1 MNKLYYISL
10 LVAGVILCQFSTVS
24 AQSNNSDELEYE
36 EITIKLNVDK
46 LGIYEM
52 DAVYFEDAV
61 YLPLIDLFKK
71 LDIYLTHSQEL
82 DTISGFILSPDNSY
96 SLNLLSNKITF
107 REKEKQLT
115 NKQIIASYKD
125 VFLPAKVYQ
134 EMFEMTMDF
143 NLRELTVY
151 LRSDIELPIIKQL
164 RIKNLR
170 KNLAVL
176 NGEVISDTSIT
187 RKWNFFGGAILDWGL
202 MSSIDQTGE
211 NTQQLRAAVG
221 MELLGGAFN
230 LRSNLI
236 RDSLIR
242 FQNTS
247 FKWHY
252 VNDRLPIVK
261 QIELGNINAGL
272 KGQTV
277 SNFYGV
283 KFTNSSYAHKKSFGK
298 YLIERK
304 TEPGWEVELYMNG
317 VLINFTTA
325 DLNGYFSFEI
335 PLVFGN
341 SSIMLRYYGPWGQ
354 EDKEE
359 LQINIPF
366 TFTAKGKLE
375 YQVNNGISADSSRHF
390 FSKNQFSY
398 GINRRMTANVEYEH
412 FAGNTLNP
420 HILSS
425 SINSIFGKN
434 ILFNYTFLY
443 QSNHSFEFLLRTKK
457 NVMLSLKH
465 KQFLKDQTIIQT
477 SNFSESDLGFNCL
490 LLNKKLKI
498 YFRSTNRAIM
508 NMNGFSLF
516 SESTVSFFYKRV
528 NSGLTFLG
536 GQQSS
541 FSWNTSI
548 RFKRNWSLVH
558 NFQYSITRKTP
569 ETSYLQIQKKVK
581 KTIFIESGA
590 NYSYLTKQL
599 QVNFA
604 VYFNLK
610 KMRSAI
616 STSVSKDQLV
626 CDQTLAGSLILSAGP
641 KKVMA
646 TNSNGIGKAG
656 IDVFVFLDIN
666 HNEKRDANEPLL
678 KDISVGINKGQRV
691 LTEIDSIH
699 RFVSLEPY
707 ANYLITVEN
716 SGFESISWIL
726 EKQTWSVTS
735 DPNQIKQVYVPVKP
749 MGEVNAMIY
758 VMRKGSEI
766 AAKRLMVNVVNET
779 GEIVAKGL
787 TEQDGT
793 FTYLGLKPGKYK
805 LMFDEK
811 QLKGLSISKNYTPIN
826 FEIKEEAMGDYEGDL
841 KVVLTE

>member
-1 MNKLYYISL
+1 MNKLYYISF
-10 LVAGVILCQFSTVS
+10 LVAGIILCQFSS
-24 AQSNNSDELEYE
+24 ARAQSNSSEELEYE

-46 LGIYEM
+46 LGVYEM
-52 DAVYFEDAV
+52 DAVYFEDEV
-61 YLPLIDLFKK
+61 YLPIIDLFQK
-71 LDIYLTHSQEL
+71 LDIFLTHSQEL
-82 DTISGFILSPDNSY
+82 DTISGFILNPENSF
-96 SLNLLSNKITF
+96 SLNLLSNKISF

-115 NKQIIASYKD
+115 NKQIIASFKD
-125 VFLPAKVYQ
+125 VFLPAKVYK
-134 EMFEMTMDF
+134 EMFEMTMEF

-176 NGEVISDTSIT
+176 NGEIISDTTIS
-187 RKWNFFGGAILDWGL
+187 RKWNCVRGAIVDWGL
-202 MSSIDQTGE
+202 LSSIDQSGK
-211 NTQQLRAAVG
+211 NTQQLKAAVG
-221 MELLGGAFN
+221 LELLGGALN

-236 RDSLIR
+236 RDSLIT

-247 FKWHY
+247 FKWQY
-252 VNDRLPIVK
+252 VNDRLPVVK

-272 KGQTV
+272 KGQTI

-283 KFTNSSYAHKKSFGK
+283 KITNTSYSHKKSFGK

-304 TEPGWEVELYMNG
+304 TQPGWEVELYMNG

-359 LQINIPF
+359 LHINIPF

-375 YQVNNGISADSSRHF
+375 YQINSGITADSSHYLF
-390 FSKNQFSY
+390 HKNQLSY
-398 GINRRMTANVEYEH
+398 GINRRMTANVEYEY

-420 HILSS
+420 HIFSS
-425 SINSIFGKN
+425 SINSIIGKN

-443 QSNHSFEFLLRTKK
+443 QSNHSFELLMRTKK
-457 NVMLSLKH
+457 NVQFSLKH
-465 KQFLKDQTIIQT
+465 KQFLKDQSIIQT
-477 SNFSESDLGFNCL
+477 INFSESDLGFNSL
-490 LLNKKLKI
+490 LLNRKLKI
-498 YFRSTNRAIM
+498 YFRSSNRAII

-516 SESTVSFFYKRV
+516 SESTVSFFYKRI

-536 GQQSS
+536 GQQAS

-548 RFKRNWSLVH
+548 RFKKNWSLVH

-569 ETSYLQIQKKVK
+569 ETSYVQIQKKIN

-599 QVNFA
+599 QVNLA
-604 VYFNLK
+604 VYINLK
-610 KMRSAI
+610 KMRSGINTSI
-616 STSVSKDQLV
+616 SKNQIV

-641 KKVMA
+641 KKIMA

-666 HNEKRDANEPLL
+666 HNEKRDPNEPLL

-699 RFVSLEPY
+699 RFVALEPY

-716 SGFESISWIL
+716 SGFQSISWIL
-726 EKQTWSVTS
+726 EKQTWSVSS

-758 VMRKGSEI
+758 FNRNGSETG
-766 AAKRLMVNVVNET
+766 AKRLIVYIVNES
-779 GEIVAKGL
+779 GQQVAKGL

-793 FTYLGLKPGKYK
+793 FNFLGLKPGKYQLK
-805 LMFDEK
+805 FDEK
-811 QLKGLSISKNYTPIN
+811 QLKGLNISKNYTPTN
-826 FEIKEEAMGDYEGDL
+826 FEIKETALGDYVGDL
-841 KVVLTE
+841 KIVLSE